1 MFFACMIFFT
11 FSARAIHESILVHVQ
26 VTELKKQMF
35 DVSRQ
40 QSDGSEELVSEKC
53 FALPEELAGSEE
65 LYVVVTGMKNDEE
78 RTFARRVSI
87 SSLEK
92 KKDGVY
98 PIIGRRL

>member
-1 MFFACMIFFT
+1 
-11 FSARAIHESILVHVQ
+11 
-26 VTELKKQMF
+26 MF

-65 LYVVVTGMKNDEE
+65 LYVVVTGMKNEEE
-78 RTFARRVSI
+78 RTFARRVSFE
-87 SSLEK
+87 LGE

-98 PIIGRRL
+98 PIIGGDYSGEKVIVKTDGAITDGDEILVEPEK